1 MLKPSPISMT
11 RAADS
16 PAVGATS
23 AGRADLVVEGL
34 TKRYA
39 VRKAPIATP
48 PAVDGVS
55 FTVPPGTIF
64 TLLGPSGGGKTTT
77 LRCVAGLETPDA
89 GDIRV
94 GGRPLFSS
102 TSGLSVP
109 ANRRGLGM
117 VFQSYAIWPHM
128 TVRQNAAY
136 PLTSGALRRG
146 RSRSQVRARVDQM
159 LSIVELDAFADRR
172 ATELSGG
179 QQQRLAFARALI
191 MEPPLLLLDEP
202 LSNLDARLRDQMRM
216 ELQRLQRELGI
227 TMLYVTHDQSEA
239 LALSTSIAVMAHGR
253 IQQIGTPGEVY
264 DSPSSRFVAGF
275 IGISNLISGEVER
288 GADSRVVSTQLGK
301 IYPHDLTGVTG
312 RSDAPVTV
320 CVRPEHLT
328 FATGALDATIPNH
341 WPGKVI
347 SRAFLGEVVDHVV
360 QVGPLELRLRCDPA
374 RSKPEGSEVLVHAA
388 PEHCRIVPD

>member
-1 MLKPSPISMT
+1 MPKPSPMPT
-11 RAADS
+11 ARALDS
-16 PAVGATS
+16 VTIEAES
-23 AGRADLVVEGL
+23 ARRADLVVEHL
-34 TKRYA
+34 TKRYPARKNA
-39 VRKAPIATP
+39 VAAP
-48 PAVDGVS
+48 PAVDDVS

-64 TLLGPSGGGKTTT
+64 TVLGPSGGGKTTT
-77 LRCVAGLETPDA
+77 LRCVAGLETPDT
-89 GDIRV
+89 GDIQV
-94 GGRPLFSS
+94 GGRVLFSS
-102 TSGLSVP
+102 TTGVSVP

-146 RSRSQVRARVDQM
+146 RSREQVRARVDEM
-159 LSIVELDAFADRR
+159 LSVVELDAFADRR

-239 LALSTSIAVMAHGR
+239 LALSTSIAVMANGR
-253 IQQIGTPGEVY
+253 IEQIGSPGEIY
-264 DSPSSRFVAGF
+264 DSPASRFVAGF
-275 IGISNLISGEVER
+275 IGISNLISGAVEV
-288 GADSRVVSTQLGK
+288 GTGPPALSTQLGK
-301 IYPHDLTGVTG
+301 IFVHDLAGQSGG
-312 RSDAPVTV
+312 RLTA
-320 CVRPEHLT
+320 CIRPEHLAFVT
-328 FATGALDATIPNH
+328 DLSAGAAPNH
-341 WPGKVI
+341 WQGKVI

-360 QVGPLELRLRCDPA
+360 QVGPLDLRLRCDPA
-374 RSKPEGSEVLVHAA
+374 RSKPEGSEVWVRAY
-388 PEHCRIVPD
+388 PEHCRIVLD

>member
-1 MLKPSPISMT
+1 MPKPSPSPMARTVDSTSIGPTPT
-11 RAADS
+11 RH
-16 PAVGATS
+16 
-23 AGRADLVVEGL
+23 ADLAVEGL

-39 VRKAPIATP
+39 MRKNAHPTA
-48 PAVDGVS
+48 PAVDDVS

-64 TLLGPSGGGKTTT
+64 TILGPSGGGKTTT
-77 LRCVAGLETPDA
+77 LRCVAGLETPDR
-89 GDIRV
+89 GEIRV
-94 GGRPLFSS
+94 GGQLLFSS
-102 TSGLSVP
+102 EKGVSVP

-136 PLTSGALRRG
+136 PLTSGALRQR
-146 RSRSQVRARVDQM
+146 RSRAQVRARVDEM
-159 LSIVELDAFADRR
+159 LSVVELDSFADRR

-191 MEPPLLLLDEP
+191 MEPPMLLLDEP

-253 IQQIGTPGEVY
+253 IEQIGSPGEIY
-264 DSPSSRFVAGF
+264 GNPASRFVASF
-275 IGISNLISGEVER
+275 IGISNLVTGEVDGET
-288 GADSRVVSTQLGK
+288 DPLSVTTQMGK
-301 IYPHDLTGVTG
+301 VYAHDLAS
-312 RSDAPVTV
+312 RPDAAVTV
-320 CVRPEHLT
+320 CIRPEHLA
-328 FATGALDATIPNH
+328 FAADTTDAASPNH

-360 QVGPLELRLRCDPA
+360 QVGSLELRLRCEPTQA
-374 RSKPEGSEVLVHAA
+374 RSEGSEVLVHAY
-388 PEHCRIVPD
+388 PEHCRVVPN